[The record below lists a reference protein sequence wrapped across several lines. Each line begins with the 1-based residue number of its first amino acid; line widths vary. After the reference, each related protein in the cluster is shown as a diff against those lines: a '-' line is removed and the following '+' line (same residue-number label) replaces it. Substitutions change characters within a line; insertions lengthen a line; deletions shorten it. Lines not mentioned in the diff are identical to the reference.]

1 MKSKKPAKLAM
12 TIAVIAISA
21 FVLFASCKGE
31 TDSGT
36 PQENTTVASGNTENM
51 EEIKQPEPDIP
62 VIDMKGKEFRIL
74 TSGWWTATPME
85 IHDLSPEEILGEPLN
100 DAAYNRK
107 IRIEDTYNCK
117 IMQIP
122 GAFSPY
128 DDITELQKLVRAG
141 DPAYDIT
148 MLRGIYF
155 NMLLTKNHFIDL
167 NDLEYIDFD
176 NPWWNRKCSD
186 ALRLGE
192 KQIGI
197 SGNLSI
203 VEKSLTGLV
212 CFNKDIIRNYNLESP
227 YDFVKNGEWTFDKL
241 TEMAK
246 SIARDLNG
254 NGTMDPEDM
263 WGITYQRDHVWNILN
278 GCGVKM
284 IEADADG
291 FPQITLDA
299 GDNLS
304 KIQNIFIK
312 LFDESYSANGR
323 RIGVPFYFEKVL
335 FQIGW
340 AIDVTNFRVY
350 DFDFGIVPLPK
361 YDKAQKE
368 YLSNVYGLGVPLICV
383 PITNADMENTGLLME
398 VLSYEGQKSIVPIY
412 YENIL
417 KTKSARDSESEGM
430 IDYIF
435 ENLQYEMGTLI
446 NFGNFTQDICEMADV
461 VDTNIASFVEKNR
474 PRLEKEIQTIMKT
487 IEKNN

>member
-1 MKSKKPAKLAM
+1 
-12 TIAVIAISA
+12 
-21 FVLFASCKGE
+21 
-31 TDSGT
+31 
-36 PQENTTVASGNTENM
+36 
-51 EEIKQPEPDIP
+51 
-62 VIDMKGKEFRIL
+62 
-74 TSGWWTATPME
+74 
-85 IHDLSPEEILGEPLN
+85 
-100 DAAYNRK
+100 
-107 IRIEDTYNCK
+107 
-117 IMQIP
+117 
-122 GAFSPY
+122 
-128 DDITELQKLVRAG
+128 
-141 DPAYDIT
+141 
-148 MLRGIYF
+148 
-155 NMLLTKNHFIDL
+155 
-167 NDLEYIDFD
+167 
-176 NPWWNRKCSD
+176 
-186 ALRLGE
+186 
-192 KQIGI
+192 
-197 SGNLSI
+197 
-203 VEKSLTGLV
+203 
-212 CFNKDIIRNYNLESP
+212 
-227 YDFVKNGEWTFDKL
+227 
-241 TEMAK
+241 
-246 SIARDLNG
+246 
-254 NGTMDPEDM
+254 M

-299 GDNLS
+299 GDHLS

-312 LFDESYSANGR
+312 LFDESYSANGS

-361 YDKAQKE
+361 YNRAQKE

-383 PITNADMENTGLLME
+383 PITNSDMENTGLLME

-461 VDTNIASFVEKNR
+461 VDTNIVSFVEKNR